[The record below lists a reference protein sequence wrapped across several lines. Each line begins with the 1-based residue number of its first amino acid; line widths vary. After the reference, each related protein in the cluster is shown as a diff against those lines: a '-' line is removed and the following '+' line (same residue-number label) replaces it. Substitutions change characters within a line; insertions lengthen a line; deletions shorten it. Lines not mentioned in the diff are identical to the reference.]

1 MNNRIRQQM
10 KAYDQMQNA
19 RRTHAT
25 AGKHEVNRQ
34 YGMVIIPYIYGM
46 PSNLTKEEF
55 DDIQREL
62 DLMNEYFEWDDIT

>member
-1 MNNRIRQQM
+1 MNNRIRQQIR
-10 KAYDQMQNA
+10 AYDKMQKA
-19 RRTHAT
+19 CRKRT

-34 YGMVIIPYIYGM
+34 YGMVIIPSVYGI

-62 DLMNEYFEWDDIT
+62 DLMTDYFEWDDIE